1 MSDDNFGVGVFVGTL
16 LMTVF
21 TIILLHLTGVKANNV
36 AVNKAMKECQQKHET
51 CDYEVVTFP
60 LVRGDVE

>member
-1 MSDDNFGVGVFVGTL
+1 MDDDNFVPGVCVGVL

-21 TIILLHLTGVKANNV
+21 TIILLNLTGARANNV
-36 AVNKAMKECQQKHET
+36 AVVKAMKECQQKHEI

-60 LVRGDVE
+60 LVRGDIE